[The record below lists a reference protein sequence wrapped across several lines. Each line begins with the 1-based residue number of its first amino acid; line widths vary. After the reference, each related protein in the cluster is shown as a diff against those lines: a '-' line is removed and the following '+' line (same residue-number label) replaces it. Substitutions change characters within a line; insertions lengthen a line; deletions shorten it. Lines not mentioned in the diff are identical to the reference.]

1 MRNPCQAS
9 ELAPDER
16 VVLERILGRQLR
28 DSELVGVTTGEIV
41 QPALEGAELEEAWKR
56 MLEGMREMQEHF
68 AGVPEEELNALI
80 DEAIDYVR
88 HNPE

>member
-1 MRNPCQAS
+1 MRNPCPVS

-16 VVLERILGRQLR
+16 VVLERILGRALE
-28 DSELVGVTTGEIV
+28 DTELVGVTTNLV
-41 QPALEGAELEEAWKR
+41 KPAPEGAEREEAWKR

-68 AGVPEEELNALI
+68 AGVPEEELYALI

>member
-16 VVLERILGRQLR
+16 IVLERILGRPLD
-28 DSELVGVTTGEIV
+28 DSETISVTTSRVIKEAPVGE
-41 QPALEGAELEEAWKR
+41 AREKAARELAESI
-56 MLEGMREMQEHF
+56 REMHERVKD
-68 AGVPEEELNALI
+68 VPEEELYALI
-80 DEAIDYVR
+80 DEAVEYVR

>member
-16 VVLERILGRQLR
+16 VVLERILGRPLE
-28 DSELVGVTTGEIV
+28 DTELVGVTTGRIIS
-41 QPALEGAELEEAWKR
+41 PAPEGEAREEAWKR
-56 MLEGMREMQEHF
+56 MLEGMREMQERVKD
-68 AGVPEEELNALI
+68 VPEEELYALI
-80 DEAIDYVR
+80 DEALEYVR